1 MNIRRINADDTLQ
14 LRRDVLYP
22 NRTLTEMKMDHDAE
36 GLHYGVFDQDQLV
49 TVVSLFPGQESAQ
62 FRKLATA
69 AAAQGKGFGKA
80 VLAHLADFCRK
91 HHIGLLWCNA
101 RDTAVSFY
109 DQLGYTPVGDFFIK
123 DGITFLKMELR
134 LDQQDMTAKRFEIIP
149 AIDIIDGKCV
159 RLTQGDYS
167 QKKVYNEHP
176 LEVAKEFEAIGIR
189 RLHLV
194 DLDGAKKGAVV
205 NWKVL
210 EQIAGETS
218 LVTDFGGG
226 IKTGKDLDIVFES
239 GAALATIGSV
249 AVKQPELFFSWVKQ
263 YGADKIFLGADVKE
277 EKIAVG
283 GWLET
288 TSLSV
293 FDFLESNIAAGV
305 TNIFCTDIAKDGLL
319 QGPSL
324 DLYKKITERF
334 AGINFVASGGVSNI
348 SDVAALQ
355 ETGCSGAIIGKAIYE
370 GNISLEALKKFL

>member
-1 MNIRRINADDTLQ
+1 MNIRQITAADTLQ

-22 NRTLTEMKMDHDAE
+22 NESLEAVMVENDRD
-36 GLHYGVFDQDQLV
+36 GLHFGVYDQGQLV
-49 TVVSLFPGQESAQ
+49 TVVSLFLGRDSAQ
-62 FRKLATA
+62 FRKLATLP
-69 AAAQGKGFGKA
+69 AAQGKGYGKA
-80 VLAHLADFCRK
+80 VLAHLASVCQKERIK
-91 HHIGLLWCNA
+91 LLWCNA
-101 RDTAVSFY
+101 RDTAASFY
-109 DQLGYTPVGDFFIK
+109 DKLGYIKKGDYFMK
-123 DGITFLKMELR
+123 GGIRYIKMELP
-134 LDQQDMTAKRFEIIP
+134 LEQHTMTKKFEVIP

-167 QKKVYNEHP
+167 QQKVYNEHP
-176 LEVAKEFEAIGIR
+176 LEVAKEFEAIGVR

-210 EQIAGETS
+210 ESIAGKTG

-226 IKTGKDLDIVFES
+226 IKTGKDLDIVFEC

-263 YGADKIFLGADVKE
+263 YGAEKIFLGADVKE

-288 TSLSV
+288 TTLSV
-293 FDFLESNIAAGV
+293 FDFLESNVAAGV

-319 QGPSL
+319 QGPSTA
-324 DLYKKITERF
+324 LYKKIIERF
-334 AGINFVASGGVSNI
+334 PGINFVASGGVSNI
-348 SDVAALQ
+348 DDVAALQ
-355 ETGCSGAIIGKAIYE
+355 EIGCSGAIIGKAIYE
-370 GNISLEALKKFL
+370 GNISMEALKTFL